1 MYQTCTRFGFG
12 PDTQADRIWLAYYPQ
27 FAKVIVEE
35 RRHQETQR
43 SIEQA
48 RRDGLLQ
55 AINEEKLDPDYF
67 DDRSTQRYSF
77 DHTPCRV
84 ANEEDLEKTLLD
96 NFFEQP
102 RVLQRRAQSAETFSE
117 WQSSKLWRNHY
128 PTYGALLC
136 FGKYPQRWLPGART
150 HCIRWEGNEQDTI
163 LDRQDLDGSLLAQY
177 ERIFNFLQAH
187 LRITRSRSRQKDS
200 DQWEIPFPAL
210 REAIANA
217 LIHRDYPKR
226 DDGVYIE
233 LFDDRIEVTNPG
245 VFPMGTSAETFMTT
259 GTQGR
264 YTNPLI
270 ADVFYLAGYVEQVG
284 SGLRKMNK
292 EMEQAGLEP
301 PEFLE
306 NKDSGK
312 LKVILHRPKLPVTSS
327 EPLPAF
333 QVPYPPNPLFLGRNA
348 ELQQLSSA
356 LLGEGSKIAAVLPAI
371 AGIGGIGKTQLA
383 SEFAHRYR
391 NDFPGGV
398 FWLNMAQTETVAA
411 QVAAAGGPEGLDLP
425 GWSELDFEAKVVAVR
440 RAWNEPV
447 RRLIV
452 FNLTVR

>member
-1 MYQTCTRFGFG
+1 MRKISKECYWISSSNNHAFSRDEHNLQKHFLNGKIPSCGEIITLPTVHCYALVDILNDGCQEQEPTV
-12 PDTQADRIWLAYYPQ
+12 
-27 FAKVIVEE
+27 FAGKATN
-35 RRHQETQR
+35 RTPS
-43 SIEQA
+43 SI
-48 RRDGLLQ
+48 G
-55 AINEEKLDPDYF
+55 
-67 DDRSTQRYSF
+67 
-77 DHTPCRV
+77 
-84 ANEEDLEKTLLD
+84 KTLK
-96 NFFEQP
+96 
-102 RVLQRRAQSAETFSE
+102 VLS
-117 WQSSKLWRNHY
+117 
-128 PTYGALLC
+128 
-136 FGKYPQRWLPGART
+136 WLST
-150 HCIRWEGNEQDTI
+150 KEF
-163 LDRQDLDGSLLAQY
+163 
-177 ERIFNFLQAH
+177 FNFLQAH
-187 LRITRSRSRQKDS
+187 LRIVRNRSRQKDA

-226 DDGVYIE
+226 DDGIYIE
-233 LFDDRIEVTNPG
+233 LFDDRLEITNPG
-245 VFPMGTSAETFMTT
+245 VFPVGTSAETFINT

-264 YTNPLI
+264 YTNPFI
-270 ADVFYLAGYVEQVG
+270 ADVFYLSGYVEQVG
-284 SGLRKMNK
+284 SGLRKMKK
-292 EMEQAGLEP
+292 EMEQAGLQP

-306 NKDSGK
+306 NKDSRK
-312 LKVILHRPKLPVTSS
+312 IKVILSRPKLPITSS

-398 FWLNMAQTETVAA
+398 FWLNMAQPETVAA
-411 QVAAAGGPEGLDLP
+411 QVAAAGGPGGLDLP

-452 FNLTVR
+452 FDDLDDPRLLQQWRPTGGGARVLITTRRGAWTSTSSPSRLR